1 MKKLLPCLALC
12 LAACG
17 NQPLIRNANL
27 EILPEVSI
35 STNQAISAAGGGLA
49 AATVGTKVLSSVA
62 GISVGTTPAFIIGA
76 AVALIYDPL
85 APNWEIREQRLA
97 DDTYRFDMRMKRYH
111 TGGQGEA
118 MQALRRRATALQVQG
133 GYKEFVVVEYAEGVE
148 SKTFGAHRYA
158 EAKLRLIRG

>member
-1 MKKLLPCLALC
+1 MKKLAPFAVLLLV
-12 LAACG
+12 ACG
-17 NQPLIRNANL
+17 NKPLIPNANL

-35 STNQAISAAGGGLA
+35 SSNQAIGAAAGGLA

-76 AVALIYDPL
+76 AIAIIYDPL
-85 APNWEIREQRLA
+85 APNWEIKEQRLA

-118 MQALRRRATALQVQG
+118 MQALRRRAAALQAQG
-133 GYKEFVVVEYAEGVE
+133 GFRDFAVVEYAEGIE

-158 EAKLRLIRG
+158 EAKLKLIRG